1 MFFRKVVSTLGLVL
15 LVCFPLSVSAS
26 DTDGDSEDIIKIEL
40 EMRELS
46 DILRIEYSLYGEPP
60 FENAPI
66 EEFEEYLMDGI
77 PNPRSNELKNDKRYI
92 RYIECIKILNS
103 FLYNKQVL

>member
-26 DTDGDSEDIIKIEL
+26 VTDCDSKDIIKIES

-66 EEFEEYLMDGI
+66 EEFEDYLMDGI

-92 RYIECIKILNS
+92 RYIECKKILNG
-103 FLYNKQVL
+103 FLSNK